1 MRMTAPR
8 LLLAAAVLAWLAA
21 LPLPAIGVS
30 GMTLDGFD
38 VLERGWEG
46 ATRAVV
52 AWYANPL
59 FVITI
64 VLGLQRYRRSA
75 VVVAFAALA
84 LALSSFATNELAA
97 LVGQSVPDV
106 TLLAGFYVWLAAYV
120 ALCAWAVV
128 SARFMPVS

>member
-1 MRMTAPR
+1 MTAQR
-8 LLLAAAVLAWLAA
+8 LLLVAAVLVWLAA
-21 LPLPAIGVS
+21 LLLPALRAG
-30 GMTLDGFD
+30 GMTLDGFA

-46 ATRAVV
+46 ASRAVL

-59 FVITI
+59 FVIAI

-97 LVGQSVPDV
+97 LTGESVPNV

-120 ALCAWAVV
+120 VLCAWAVV
-128 SARFMPVS
+128 SARFVPVS

>member
-1 MRMTAPR
+1 MNAPR

-21 LPLPAIGVS
+21 LMLPAIGAG
-30 GMTLDGFD
+30 GMTFDGFA

-46 ATRAVV
+46 AGRAVL

-59 FVITI
+59 FVIAI

-75 VVVAFAALA
+75 VAVAFVSLA

-97 LVGQSVPDV
+97 SMGQAVPDV
-106 TLLAGFYVWLAAYV
+106 TLHVGFYVWLASYV
-120 ALCAWAVV
+120 ALCIWAVV
-128 SARFMPVS
+128 SARFVPVS

>member
-1 MRMTAPR
+1 MTAQR

-21 LPLPAIGVS
+21 LLLPAISVP

-46 ATRAVV
+46 ATRAVL

-59 FVITI
+59 FVIAI
-64 VLGLQRYRRSA
+64 VLGLQRHHRSA
-75 VVVAFAALA
+75 VFVAFAALA

-97 LVGQSVPDV
+97 LTGRSVPDV
-106 TLLAGFYVWLAAYV
+106 TLLAGFYVWLAAYA
-120 ALCAWAVV
+120 ALCAWTVV
-128 SARFMPVS
+128 SARFVPGS